1 MSMIDYAG
9 AGLLLDKFF
18 RPCHLLDKTTV
29 TVSGLFG
36 PQERW
41 VEGAALQ
48 AALLK
53 DNSAEVKVAEA
64 NGLKEL
70 YTVVVNKPVSL
81 KHGDVIRRDADGL
94 TLRITGNTIDW
105 EAPEMSTVQ
114 ISKTTAKVWDPPE

>member
-1 MSMIDYAG
+1 MS
-9 AGLLLDKFF
+9 LLDNADAGMLLGQFF
-18 RPCHLLDKTTV
+18 KPCHMLDKTTV

-41 VEGAALQ
+41 VQGAAIE

-70 YTVVVNKPVSL
+70 YTVVVHKPVTL
-81 KHGDVIRRDADGL
+81 KQGDVIRRDADQL
-94 TLRITGNTIDW
+94 TLRITGNTVDW

-114 ISKTTAKVWDPPE
+114 IAKTTAKVWDPPQ